1 MEHKLEWQNEDEGI
15 LSFFEN
21 GEAVLSVEIFL
32 ASEEEAELRIQD
44 VVFLE
49 KTIKDDKIRQ
59 EVACKMTKYV
69 VECFRLLWEMGY
81 EETVLVEPKE
91 TNIAEILDSTKVVQ
105 VAYKEYMM
113 KHRIETQKST
123 GCGLSFLHLTKT
135 EDGYDCENAE
145 KTFFCRLLNYTV
157 KNLGERSFYLYE
169 VEVKEEERNQGI
181 ATACLKA
188 LFGQLSKDGPVD
200 IWLQVGSYNEPAV
213 HLYQKL
219 GFEISEEICYYAMEE

>member
-59 EVACKMTKYV
+59 EVACKMTKYI

-123 GCGLSFLHLTKT
+123 GFGLIFLHLTKT
-135 EDGYDCENAE
+135 AGC
-145 KTFFCRLLNYTV
+145 
-157 KNLGERSFYLYE
+157 
-169 VEVKEEERNQGI
+169 
-181 ATACLKA
+181 
-188 LFGQLSKDGPVD
+188 
-200 IWLQVGSYNEPAV
+200 
-213 HLYQKL
+213 
-219 GFEISEEICYYAMEE
+219 